1 MEAVGEADDVFAAL
15 DVTGDLQCRFHRVGA
30 GGAGELDHVVH
41 VARLEHVVFQR
52 LQKVAL
58 GHGVHVQAVHD
69 GIVLDVVEQD
79 FFQNRIV
86 VAVVQRARAGQKI
99 QVLLAVFVV
108 QIAALGFLEH
118 HREAACVA
126 LNFGLNAVKNIRIHG
141 SLYLAVSQFVLGVV
155 AVERPDA
162 QQMFIIVLAGE
173 MDA

>member
-1 MEAVGEADDVFAAL
+1 MEAVGEADDVLAAL
-15 DVTGDLQCRFHRVGA
+15 DVTGDLQRRFHRVGA

-69 GIVLDVVEQD
+69 GVVLDVVEQD
-79 FFQNRIV
+79 FLQDRV
-86 VAVVQRARAGQKI
+86 VVPVVQRARAGQEI
-99 QVLLAVFVV
+99 QILHAFFVV

-118 HREAACVA
+118 HREASRVA
-126 LNFGLNAVKNIRIHG
+126 LNFGLNTVKNFRIHG